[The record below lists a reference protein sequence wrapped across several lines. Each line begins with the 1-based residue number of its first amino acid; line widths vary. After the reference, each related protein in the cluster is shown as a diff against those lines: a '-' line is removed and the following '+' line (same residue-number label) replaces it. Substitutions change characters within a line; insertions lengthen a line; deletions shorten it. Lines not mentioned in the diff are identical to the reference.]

1 MPTVDLTDTAFEQ
14 TLESNDIVLLDFW
27 ASWCGP
33 CKTFAPTYE
42 AVSDDHPD
50 VVLGKV
56 DTEMQEQLAAKFE
69 IRSIPTV
76 MAFREQIL
84 VYNQP
89 GVLPEVALRDLIAQ
103 IKGLDMD
110 EVRQSI
116 TNESAG
122 A

>member
-1 MPTVDLTDTAFEQ
+1 MTTVDLTDTAFEQ
-14 TLESNDIVLLDFW
+14 TLASNDIVLLDFW

-33 CKTFAPTYE
+33 CKTFAPTDE

-50 VVLGKV
+50 VVFGKV

-76 MAFREQIL
+76 MAFREQML

>member
-50 VVLGKV
+50 VVFGKV